1 MGNKLRKRGHS
12 SFYRLTTI
20 TRGKKQVIVRCR
32 WLALVLA
39 VPLLGA
45 GSAWA
50 DAGKKS
56 TKELPSFGTLRALSP
71 EEARSQA
78 LDWLKGVGKT
88 DATTM
93 KAVEA
98 IWAQDRPVLDRVV
111 ETFALADAE
120 AAKVLAEARDPSRPA
135 PTEVPAVIK
144 DTKQSSFYRHN
155 LGLAYGKALS
165 NRRVYEEA
173 LDAFKL
179 VKPEKVVDPSG
190 YLFHRAVAEHGLAL
204 KDDANRSILRLL
216 DDAADTPDRYK
227 MVSILMAFDMQSW
240 KETDIMTRLGSVA
253 RKMDNIER
261 RLELARGGSKTQKI
275 QKDAIA
281 RLDEIIKELENQMKG
296 D

>member
-1 MGNKLRKRGHS
+1 M
-12 SFYRLTTI
+12 
-20 TRGKKQVIVRCR
+20 IVRPR
-32 WLALVLA
+32 FLALALA
-39 VPLLGA
+39 VPLLG
-45 GSAWA
+45 GGLAWA
-50 DAGKKS
+50 DAGKKPA
-56 TKELPSFGTLRALSP
+56 KEVPSFSTLRAASP

-93 KAVEA
+93 KAFEA
-98 IWAQDRPVLDRVV
+98 IWSQDRSVLDCVA
-111 ETFALADAE
+111 ETFALGDAQ
-120 AAKVLAEARDPSRPA
+120 AAKVLADARDPSGPA
-135 PTEVPAVIK
+135 PTDFPGVLK
-144 DTKQSSFYRHN
+144 DTKKPAFYRHN

-165 NRRVYEEA
+165 NRRVYEESLA
-173 LDAFKL
+173 VLKQ
-179 VKPEKVVDPSG
+179 VKPEKVVDPSA
-190 YLFHRAVAEHGLAL
+190 YLFHRAVTEHGLTM

-216 DDAADTPDRYK
+216 DDAVDTPDRYK

-240 KETDIMTRLGSVA
+240 KETEIMDRLGNIA

-261 RLELARGGSKTQKI
+261 RLELSRGGPKTQKI